1 MKKRKFKAELQ
12 SGHQEDAI
20 EVPFDPA
27 ESWGVAPG
35 RLWRGRRGHTVLAT
49 LNGVSFETFIV
60 PRQQRFFMLVDEDI
74 KQAAQVAVGDTVE
87 ITVAPA
93 AAAK

>member
-1 MKKRKFKAELQ
+1 MKKKKFKAELQ
-12 SGHQEDAI
+12 GGHKEDAV

-27 ESWGVAPG
+27 ETWGVAPVS
-35 RLWRGRRGHTVLAT
+35 LWRGRRGHHVLAT

-60 PRQQRFFMLVDEDI
+60 PRQQTFFMLVSEDI
-74 KQAAQVAVGDTVE
+74 KQKARVAAGDLVE